1 MNYPRIIIDTSK
13 IKHNTELLVRMAD
26 KKGISIAG
34 VTKVF
39 CANKDIAIAMVEGG
53 VKYLADSKMEN
64 LIRLE
69 DFETPKMLLRIPM
82 ISRAEQ
88 VVKYADISLNSEL
101 KTIKALDEA
110 ARKENRI
117 HGIILMMDLGDLREG
132 YYNIEDLYEV
142 VDKVLELKCIRLM
155 GLGTNLTCYG
165 GVIPTEKTL
174 HELILAKD
182 EIEKRYSIKLEII
195 SGGNSSSLPLMERDL
210 EGINNLR
217 LGESIVCGTETSYG
231 TVIEGAYTDAFT
243 LELEIIEKKIKPSV
257 PSGKLGR
264 DAFGNIP
271 TFVDR
276 GLRTRAICAIG
287 KQDIDM
293 DGLMPQDKNII
304 VLGGSSDHL
313 ILDISDSSSTYE
325 VGDIISFDMKYASIL
340 RAMTSEYVYK
350 EII

>member
-1 MNYPRIIIDTSK
+1 MNYPRIITDTSK
-13 IKHNTELLVRMAD
+13 IRYNTKLLVRRAEQ
-26 KKGISIAG
+26 KGISIAG

-39 CANKDIAIAMVEGG
+39 CADKDIALAMVEGG

-64 LIRLE
+64 LMKLE
-69 DFETPKMLLRIPM
+69 DLEVPKMLLRIPM
-82 ISRAEQ
+82 ISRANQ
-88 VVKYADISLNSEL
+88 VVNYADISLNSEL
-101 KTIKALDEA
+101 KTMKALDQA
-110 ARKENRI
+110 AEMENKI
-117 HGIILMMDLGDLREG
+117 HGIVLMMDLGDLREG
-132 YYNIEDLYEV
+132 YYNIEDLYKV
-142 VDKVLELKCIRLM
+142 VDEVLKLKNIKLM

-165 GVIPTEKTL
+165 GVIPTEKNL
-174 HELILAKD
+174 HELVLAKE
-182 EIEKRYSIKLEII
+182 EIENRHSIKLDII
-195 SGGNSSSLPLMERDL
+195 SGGNSSSLPLMESDL

-217 LGESIVCGTETSYG
+217 LGESIVCGRETSYG

-243 LELEIIEKKIKPSV
+243 LELEIIEKKDKPSL

-276 GLRTRAICAIG
+276 GLRTRVICAIG

-293 DGLMPQDKNII
+293 DGLIPHDKGIL

-313 ILDISDSSSTYE
+313 ILDISDSSSEYD

>member
-13 IKHNTELLVRMAD
+13 IKHNTELLVGMAEE
-26 KKGISIAG
+26 KGISIAG

-39 CANKDIAIAMVEGG
+39 CANKTIARAMVEGG

-64 LIRLE
+64 LIRLK
-69 DFETPKMLLRIPM
+69 DFPTPKMLLRIPM
-82 ISRAEQ
+82 ISRARQ
-88 VVKYADISLNSEL
+88 VVRYAQISLNSEL
-101 KTIKALDEA
+101 KTIRALDEA
-110 ARKENRI
+110 ASEEKKI
-117 HGIILMMDLGDLREG
+117 HGVVLMMDLGDLREG
-132 YYNIEDLYEV
+132 YYQIEDLYDV
-142 VDKVLELKCIRLM
+142 VEEILKMKNIKLM

-174 HELILAKD
+174 HKLILAKD
-182 EIEKRYSIKLEII
+182 EIENRYGIELEII
-195 SGGNSSSLPLMERDL
+195 SGGNSSSLPLLDTDL

-243 LELEIIEKKIKPSV
+243 LDLEIIEKKIKPSV

-293 DGLMPQDKNII
+293 DGLMPHDEGIL

-313 ILDISDSSSTYE
+313 ILDISDSSRDYA
-325 VGDIISFDMKYASIL
+325 VGDILSFNMKYRSIL
-340 RAMTSEYVYK
+340 RAMTSQYVYK